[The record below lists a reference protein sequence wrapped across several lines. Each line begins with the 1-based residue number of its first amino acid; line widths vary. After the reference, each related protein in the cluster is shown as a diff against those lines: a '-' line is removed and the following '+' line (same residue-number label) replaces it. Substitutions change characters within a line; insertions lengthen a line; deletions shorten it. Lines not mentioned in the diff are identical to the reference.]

1 MTKLKYFKYTLDRR
15 ICMLMQAAHSWSNIP
30 NSGVN
35 SLLIDFNIEGYSII
49 FMGFDQ
55 IMNERNAVTDVKK
68 KKLNFEN
75 YAEFKKIIV
84 NTLVIIYS
92 MYNYYREI

>member
-1 MTKLKYFKYTLDRR
+1 
-15 ICMLMQAAHSWSNIP
+15 
-30 NSGVN
+30 
-35 SLLIDFNIEGYSII
+35 
-49 FMGFDQ
+49 MGFDQ